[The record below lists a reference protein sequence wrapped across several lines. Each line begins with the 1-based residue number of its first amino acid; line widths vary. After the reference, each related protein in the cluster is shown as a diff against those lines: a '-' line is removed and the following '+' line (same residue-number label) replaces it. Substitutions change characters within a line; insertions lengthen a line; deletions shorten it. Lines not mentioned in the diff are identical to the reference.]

1 MVECFCIDHL
11 DVCFKFTVLLCNQH
25 QELMCFLF
33 TACYMAGF
41 LCPSVNYDV
50 LKLKIMVNGVTKR
63 NYLYSIK
70 TLVIGLYANCMG
82 L

>member
-50 LKLKIMVNGVTKR
+50 LKLKINGEWCYKKELFVQ
-63 NYLYSIK
+63 Y
-70 TLVIGLYANCMG
+70 
-82 L
+82 